1 MPIPFLAA
9 DDELSA
15 FPKVSDALKE
25 PNGLL
30 MAGGSLSPQRLISA
44 YRQGIFPW
52 YEEGEPILWWSPDPR
67 CIIWP
72 DQIKVSRSLKKSM
85 RNSNFEITRNLAFKE
100 VMHHCGAARSG
111 SSGTWVTRDMI
122 EAYCRLNLYG
132 IAQSTEVWQNNQLVG
147 GLYGISLGNL
157 FIGESMF
164 SLARDAS
171 KTALVHLA
179 ESKDYG
185 LIDCQLETPHL
196 LSLGAETISR
206 SKYTDLL
213 AQYGDLSSAV
223 FLPNRL
229 QPDVRPLPIQD
240 RVEEASNERFVRNL
254 SSQSGFSD

>member
-1 MPIPFLAA
+1 MPIPFIAA
-9 DDELSA
+9 DDEISA
-15 FPKVSDALKE
+15 FPKVGDALKE

-72 DQIKVSRSLKKSM
+72 DNIKVSRSLKKSM
-85 RNSNFEITRNLAFKE
+85 RNSGFQITRNLAFKE
-100 VMHHCGAARSG
+100 VMRFCGATRPG
-111 SSGTWVTRDMI
+111 SSGTWVTEDMI
-122 EAYCRLNLYG
+122 EAYCKLNLYG
-132 IAQSTEVWQNNQLVG
+132 VAQSTEVWQSDCLVG

-164 SLARDAS
+164 SHVRDAS

-179 ESKDYG
+179 RSGDYA

-196 LSLGAETISR
+196 LSMGAQTVSR
-206 SKYTDLL
+206 DKYIDLL
-213 AQYGDLSSAV
+213 SQHGDLSSTV
-223 FLPNRL
+223 FLPGRL
-229 QPDVRPLPIQD
+229 QQADANDHTLENLLD
-240 RVEEASNERFVRNL
+240 NDSAHFLRNQ
-254 SSQSGFSD
+254 SSR